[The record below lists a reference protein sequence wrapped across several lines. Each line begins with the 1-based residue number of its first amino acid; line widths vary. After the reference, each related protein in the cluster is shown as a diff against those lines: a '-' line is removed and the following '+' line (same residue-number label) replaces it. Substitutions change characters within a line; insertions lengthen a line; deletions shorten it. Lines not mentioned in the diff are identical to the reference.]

1 MKSNCDATRS
11 GRVNSAWITVLLALL
26 VTLFTPYAHAQTQPA
41 DQKPTEPKPDLS
53 AYQTLYFTSVAEQH
67 DAYDIVTD
75 LRNMLP
81 RAKIY
86 YVESQNAI
94 SMRGTADDFQIA
106 QKLLADID
114 RPRKIYRV
122 TYSITET
129 DSGKLVGTRKV
140 ALVVVDSGG
149 KTVLKQGSRVPIITG
164 TSEPGSAKQD
174 SQVQYIDV
182 GLDIEASLETSPDGI
197 RLHTKVAQSSLADER
212 SSMGAQ
218 DPAIHQTDLEGMSTL
233 APGKPL
239 VLGSLDL
246 PGGTR
251 HQEVEVVA
259 DLVQ

>member
-1 MKSNCDATRS
+1 M
-11 GRVNSAWITVLLALL
+11 L

-41 DQKPTEPKPDLS
+41 DQKPAEPKPDLS
-53 AYQTLYFTSVAEQH
+53 AYQTFYLTSAAEQR
-67 DAYDIVTD
+67 DANDVVTD

-86 YVESQNAI
+86 YVESQDAI
-94 SMRGTADDFQIA
+94 SMRGTPDDFQIA
-106 QKLLADID
+106 QKVLADID

-129 DSGKLVGTRKV
+129 DSGKPVGTRKV
-140 ALVVVDSGG
+140 ALVVVDSGD
-149 KTVLKQGSRVPIITG
+149 KTVLKQGSRVPIVTG
-164 TSEPGSAKQD
+164 SFEAESGKQN
-174 SQVQYIDV
+174 SQVQYLDV
-182 GLDIEASLETSPDGI
+182 GLDIEASLETSPDGV
-197 RLHTKVAQSSLADER
+197 RLHSRIAQSSLADEK
-212 SSMGAQ
+212 SSVGVQ
-218 DPAIHQTDLEGMSTL
+218 DPVLRQTFLEGTSSL

-239 VLGSLDL
+239 ALGSLDL